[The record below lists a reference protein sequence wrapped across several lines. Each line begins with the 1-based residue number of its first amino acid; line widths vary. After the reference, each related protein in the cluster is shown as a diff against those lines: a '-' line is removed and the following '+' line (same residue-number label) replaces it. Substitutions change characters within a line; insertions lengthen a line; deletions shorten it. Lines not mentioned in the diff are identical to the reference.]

1 MDGALRGEIDIS
13 VIMLCNAIYA
23 AGLISKCI
31 YIPSDKIL
39 CSNESPE
46 KPTTYYDLTV
56 VDFIHKHVCNKTT
69 WNDTR
74 RIV

>member
-13 VIMLCNAIYA
+13 VIMLCKC
-23 AGLISKCI
+23 KCI

-46 KPTTYYDLTV
+46 KPTTFYDLTV
-56 VDFIHKHVCNKTT
+56 VDFIHKRVCNKTT